1 MICGH
6 RARVATGMA
15 SPRHRVIQP
24 FAAEGARLDELDAG
38 GAATAS
44 RRRFL
49 PQLSGGPIS
58 APGVVD
64 AHLCARRGAMTSSSL
79 TANCPSAPRIGMLCV
94 EALHGADISRTAAR
108 KRQMRAPRGC
118 FRPACLGLLHLD
130 TRFFRRVSRVP
141 NTSSRTVSYGQ
152 KPLPYNTSAKGK
164 LLASGERSSRPSLHL
179 NKRAAQ
185 CRQIFFDP
193 PSRPST
199 LTLRPWRAPWRL
211 TPHNRP
217 KSNREHKTLI

>member
-1 MICGH
+1 MGDGSTAGRGQVFARPVDDLWSSSASRDWCG
-6 RARVATGMA
+6 A

-79 TANCPSAPRIGMLCV
+79 TATCPSAPRIGMLCV
-94 EALHGADISRTAAR
+94 AALHGADISRTAAR

-118 FRPACLGLLHLD
+118 FTPAVSTRHQHPIWLLTGFSHSP
-130 TRFFRRVSRVP
+130 RFVRGRFH
-141 NTSSRTVSYGQ
+141 T
-152 KPLPYNTSAKGK
+152 AKN
-164 LLASGERSSRPSLHL
+164 LSVTTLAQG
-179 NKRAAQ
+179 
-185 CRQIFFDP
+185 
-193 PSRPST
+193 T
-199 LTLRPWRAPWRL
+199 Y
-211 TPHNRP
+211 
-217 KSNREHKTLI
+217 

>member
-1 MICGH
+1 MASGTIDALDGGARRVGIPQTTGPAELRATASTAQRGLVFARPVDDLWSSSASRDWCG
-6 RARVATGMA
+6 A

-64 AHLCARRGAMTSSSL
+64 AHLCARRGAMTSRSL
-79 TANCPSAPRIGMLCV
+79 TATCPSAPRIGMLCV
-94 EALHGADISRTAAR
+94 AALHGADDSRTAAR

-118 FRPACLGLLHLD
+118 FRPACLGLLHLAPD
-130 TRFFRRVSRVP
+130 
-141 NTSSRTVSYGQ
+141 
-152 KPLPYNTSAKGK
+152 
-164 LLASGERSSRPSLHL
+164 
-179 NKRAAQ
+179 
-185 CRQIFFDP
+185 FFDGFLAFP
-193 PSRPST
+193 NASSE
-199 LTLRPWRAPWRL
+199 
-211 TPHNRP
+211 NGFIRP
-217 KSNREHKTLI
+217 KTFPLQH